1 MADKYDN
8 LISDTDTFD
17 NVVVLEDEEGNK
29 IEFEILD
36 MIEYMGNHFAA
47 LLPTEEGLNN
57 EVLFLHYDGI
67 ENGIE
72 NLSTV
77 EDNDVVESLFNIFKE
92 HYKGVL
98 EFEDREEPIN

>member
-47 LLPTEEGLNN
+47 LLPTAEGLNN
-57 EVLFLHYDGI
+57 EVIFMHYDGI

-77 EDNDVVESLFNIFKE
+77 EDNAVIDALYDTLKE

-98 EFEDREEPIN
+98 EFEDREDPIN